1 MKRLLTKCALLLA
14 LCAALAL
21 PALADSVTDTISVCI
36 GYFGWTEDEY
46 VEKAKFPW
54 QELDDW
60 YGGALDTHEEFYSY
74 SNGGGRTYLV
84 YARGFYIR
92 DLLDYAGV
100 DVNSIASID
109 FFTKDHSNGAYRSF
123 TKYALLDQPRY
134 YFPNLAADPETVEL
148 YAWDGGDDL
157 WVGAYQVEPMLALE
171 DYTEWDTS
179 GFDFESYV
187 DESLFSTGNRFH
199 LFFGQQ
205 SPEEAATSSAAKYV
219 YKILVTF
226 SGTPVL
232 SSEEQNLDLIVGS
245 DHALHVTADA
255 EDDALTDYVQ
265 QNLQY
270 VSSDPSVVSV
280 DQYGRL
286 HVNAEGDAVITASF
300 GQSSVSVNVH
310 IGSGGAS
317 GTGSTSGTG
326 TEPGGEAASGTL
338 DLPKPEEAEAVPVTE
353 PVDAR
358 SVYILSGGA
367 VSTGENGTTAGEGM
381 QDGSVQLVLPE
392 KAAQKTWPV
401 YAALALSVLPFEAR
415 AASDAWDGTV
425 DISWYD
431 PAKTEYEIDTPAK
444 LAGLAALVNG
454 MADPTAKKI
463 VGNTAYLVSKKVDN
477 VMLVGVS
484 GERSEAEFETGW
496 QPAVRN
502 LVLGSGWIY
511 ARRMVGGIV
520 GRVGETSN
528 GVVIEN
534 CGNRADIKNTD
545 SKGVGGIVGSA
556 WGKGTIRSCY
566 NTGSVSTTYTCPAGG
581 ILGSNEG
588 MDVYN
593 CYSAG
598 KIDTNGAQYGR
609 GIGGHDTGSYTVAG
623 CWYLSGSDD
632 DPASNGYYMGTSRR
646 ITVDVTAA
654 DQKTLQSE
662 AVLTALNTNGAVF
675 AQDAAGKNDGYPILW
690 FENGQKGTDC
700 QLTQASAANGAFTVS
715 QTGAVRFGT
724 SVSLAAQPAA
734 GYRLAYF
741 TANGSQ
747 ILGDYYTV
755 TGDTELAAVF
765 QKVKTA
771 SVTVPEYGAF
781 YLAAARTGY
790 QLTADGMEYV
800 EREALHTGDTV
811 LEGNI
816 LTLQTHSYADAIPA
830 DGALEYREGYQ
841 FSVSGAEKNADGTYT
856 VTGSGPVVLRA

>member
-74 SNGGGRTYLV
+74 SNG
-84 YARGFYIR
+84 
-92 DLLDYAGV
+92 
-100 DVNSIASID
+100 
-109 FFTKDHSNGAYRSF
+109 AYRSF

-134 YFPNLAADPETVEL
+134 YFPNLAADPETGEL

-477 VMLVGVS
+477 VMLVGAGGGNVFDTVYTGGIDFDYKTVYLTADLDMGGRKGASGSWTGPNWTPIGGKFPMKPAEAAGDCMTLDTRFNGILDGQGHTIYNLYCNRYAAKGFPYSMAVGVVGFLGGNADYANGVS
-484 GERSEAEFETGW
+484 GERSEAEFETG
-496 QPAVRN
+496 
-502 LVLGSGWIY
+502 
-511 ARRMVGGIV
+511 
-520 GRVGETSN
+520 
-528 GVVIEN
+528 
-534 CGNRADIKNTD
+534 
-545 SKGVGGIVGSA
+545 
-556 WGKGTIRSCY
+556 
-566 NTGSVSTTYTCPAGG
+566 
-581 ILGSNEG
+581 
-588 MDVYN
+588 
-593 CYSAG
+593 
-598 KIDTNGAQYGR
+598 
-609 GIGGHDTGSYTVAG
+609 
-623 CWYLSGSDD
+623 
-632 DPASNGYYMGTSRR
+632 
-646 ITVDVTAA
+646 
-654 DQKTLQSE
+654 
-662 AVLTALNTNGAVF
+662 
-675 AQDAAGKNDGYPILW
+675 
-690 FENGQKGTDC
+690 
-700 QLTQASAANGAFTVS
+700 
-715 QTGAVRFGT
+715 
-724 SVSLAAQPAA
+724 
-734 GYRLAYF
+734 
-741 TANGSQ
+741 
-747 ILGDYYTV
+747 
-755 TGDTELAAVF
+755 
-765 QKVKTA
+765 
-771 SVTVPEYGAF
+771 
-781 YLAAARTGY
+781 
-790 QLTADGMEYV
+790 
-800 EREALHTGDTV
+800 
-811 LEGNI
+811 
-816 LTLQTHSYADAIPA
+816 
-830 DGALEYREGYQ
+830 
-841 FSVSGAEKNADGTYT
+841 
-856 VTGSGPVVLRA
+856 

>member
-46 VEKAKFPW
+46 VEKAKFSW

-134 YFPNLAADPETVEL
+134 YFPNLAADPETGEL